1 MSSAAKDPLFM
12 YMARLTGV
20 QAKKL
25 SQFFEDVGK
34 RPWEDNTNARDALL
48 LSHRLKVWYM
58 KKGKNGVPEDTM
70 EKFVFKMWEW
80 TFIIAWLSAELK
92 RNPGDFGMEEILE
105 QVQMSELM
113 VPDILKLGHYE

>member
-1 MSSAAKDPLFM
+1 M
-12 YMARLTGV
+12 YLAQLTGV

-48 LSHRLKVWYM
+48 LSHRLKMWYM
-58 KKGKNGVPEDTM
+58 KKGQNGLKEDTP
-70 EKFVFKMWEW
+70 EKFLFKMWEW
-80 TFIIAWLSAELK
+80 TFIVAWLSAELK
-92 RNPGDFGMEEILE
+92 RNPGDDELEEILE
-105 QVQMSELM
+105 QVQMSELI